1 MKTTNSNNKYN
12 YSFDELF
19 KNNFDMRNFSD
30 IIQQSVAEIGKGVS
44 KVIDDS
50 LYLKLGEI
58 AETQVKFNE
67 LLIENIFKNTF
78 LISNGISKMIQESKK
93 DPNSFFNWNDY
104 CYILSEYLWILP
116 YNMSIENLK
125 DLLENIN
132 SEKELD
138 RKLLKYFDNKK
149 VEELCFD
156 ISNMLSNNMQRSL
169 FKQIINAYK
178 NKDYALA
185 NIGIV
190 SIIDDSLSYF
200 IYDKGC
206 TSRINVFQPI
216 IEDLEKKGINFKVI
230 FLIMMINENIN
241 KLYDVIE
248 FNKKIDI
255 KTNKKAR
262 RNPMSHGKNYSNKKI
277 DTIMLLNSLYY
288 LLTVKIELRKYK
300 SSLAKNK
307 KDKNFHMATRDEK
320 RKIREKINKKI
331 ISNC

>member
-12 YSFDELF
+12 YSFDVLF

-30 IIQQSVAEIGKGVS
+30 VIQQSVAEIGKGVS

-178 NKDYALA
+178 NKNYALA

-216 IEDLEKKGINFKVI
+216 IEDLEKKE
-230 FLIMMINENIN
+230 LIL
-241 KLYDVIE
+241 KLY
-248 FNKKIDI
+248 F
-255 KTNKKAR
+255 
-262 RNPMSHGKNYSNKKI
+262 
-277 DTIMLLNSLYY
+277 L
-288 LLTVKIELRKYK
+288 
-300 SSLAKNK
+300 
-307 KDKNFHMATRDEK
+307 
-320 RKIREKINKKI
+320 
-331 ISNC
+331 